1 MMMNPTLDLCVDRR
15 GGAPAVN
22 TKLTRVTSQ
31 GRLYGWLRALP
42 DGKVRVAACHEGRIH
57 ILGIADDAEIAK
69 KILIL
74 GHIQFN
80 REKTRMADEEGV

>member
-1 MMMNPTLDLCVDRR
+1 VKDSVLDRCVDRR
-15 GGAPAVN
+15 GGAPA
-22 TKLTRVTSQ
+22 TTKKLTRVTNN

-57 ILGIADDAEIAK
+57 ILGIADDAAIAK

-80 REKTRMADEEGV
+80 REKTRTGDEEGV